1 MHPLFVLIV
10 PIKIERVVPGD
21 QAVVLF
27 QLLSGVEFCVPVPE
41 AHGGA
46 LLVGSENAAA
56 VGVQIKPGNGGPG
69 IAGIAENDGAGR
81 LFHGGNDDN
90 TELGA
95 GGLFHDIT
103 AEFVVIGAVVAVDD
117 AVGAVPVE
125 RIALSLRRGDLVVAG
140 RALQGSPG
148 KVAASFYGKRSGSI
162 LLVAED
168 GGPQPV
174 GGIVSGVLHRDDVV
188 VVIIP
193 GILNLRHHGLLL
205 VIDALG
211 GLGLLPCVVQG
222 RQHQARQNGDDRDND
237 KDYLLN
243 IHLTRY
249 K

>member
-1 MHPLFVLIV
+1 MHPLFISIV
-10 PIKIERVVPGD
+10 PIKIEGVVPGD

-27 QLLSGVEFCVPVPE
+27 QLLSGVEFRMPVPE

-46 LLVGSENAAA
+46 LLVGGENAAA
-56 VGVQIKPGNGGPG
+56 VGVQIKPGNGSSGV
-69 IAGIAENDGAGR
+69 AGIAENDGARR

-103 AEFVVIGAVVAVDD
+103 AEFVIIGAVVAVDD

-125 RIALSLRRGDLVVAG
+125 RIAFSLRRGDFIVAG
-140 RALQGSPG
+140 RALQSSLG
-148 KVAASFYGKRSGSI
+148 KIAASFYGKRSGSI